1 MNRHKGSISVWPGY
15 VAAVSSLVLSLLL
28 LAGVLVVAIAQI
40 GRLVEGYNDQLVVAA
55 IEDER
60 RTIEV
65 ESLLA
70 KGREADQVV
79 NITSSKSRVSSVK
92 PLAAAPVVDS
102 ESVSARELES
112 QLTERNERLAIVR
125 AELAKLQSDRALK
138 SPERQ
143 PRDTVRFYRFVFGPG
158 VQGLDEG
165 VLEQLQARM
174 RADGVAATSSTW
186 VLETGVAGLDS
197 VASREMYRLMLNI
210 RTQLVEVGFSPE
222 QVSLI
227 LNRDLAPQ
235 ELPGARSQLRPGEL
249 PMLLKPISKPVVT
262 K

>member
-1 MNRHKGSISVWPGY
+1 MSRHKGSVSVWPGY

-28 LAGVLVVAIAQI
+28 LAGVLVVAITQI
-40 GRLVEGYNDQLVVAA
+40 GQVAQEYNDQLVVAF

-60 RTIEV
+60 RIIAV

-70 KGREADQVV
+70 EGREADRVV
-79 NITSSKSRVSSVK
+79 DITLSRQRASSGKS
-92 PLAAAPVVDS
+92 LATSPVVDP
-102 ESVSARELES
+102 EPISARELEIRLS
-112 QLTERNERLAIVR
+112 DRNERLVTVQ
-125 AELAKLQSDRALK
+125 AELAKLQSDRAVK

-143 PRDTVRFYRFVFGPG
+143 QRDTVRFYRFVFGPG
-158 VQGLDEG
+158 VQGLDDA

-222 QVSLI
+222 QVNLI

-249 PMLLKPISKPVVT
+249 PMLLKPITKPVVA